1 MWKRVIAPT
10 VVLILL
16 WIPVGGVTTYYISWL
31 TDANARVLRENV
43 TTIQSAG
50 QLLDTL
56 WRLQSAVA
64 EAGTSSNPED
74 QRRIDELV
82 AAFEQVLSNT
92 SETAYTPD
100 EQVLVQLIG
109 EQFSTYLGHVRR
121 RTLPASDSP
130 AESTATANETR
141 QAATVVAASC
151 QDLLLINETI
161 LGESTAR
168 MRRVGAAIHTLRMG
182 FIVVGP
188 LTGLLLGIWI
198 ARRLHFY
205 VSRISVNLQDAAGT
219 LHEEI
224 GRVEV
229 APSADLPG
237 LDEQVQAVA
246 AQIRKVLDEL
256 HRARREAMQA
266 ERLAAVGELAAGVAH
281 ELRNPLTSVKLLIQ
295 TAAQRPPGRALGERP
310 LQIVLQEIQRMERTI
325 QGLLDFARPPR
336 LHRVR
341 HDVRETLQRA
351 LNLVVGRA
359 AQQEVTVQTDL
370 PPTPVDVEADPE
382 QLHQVFVNLLLN
394 SMDSMA
400 NGGLL
405 RIALEAQAIR
415 GGTCRI
421 VFSDSGLGIPDAVLE
436 RLFEPFVT
444 TKDRGTGL
452 GLAISRRIVEEH
464 HGRIVAANCGGQGA
478 SFTVELPLAAGPSG
492 GSDVAGKP
500 VTDCT
505 ATRSGEGTPAC
516 RNYS

>member
-1 MWKRVIAPT
+1 MSRPFNRQGSCWTPSGDFSRPWPKS
-10 VVLILL
+10 
-16 WIPVGGVTTYYISWL
+16 GVSP
-31 TDANARVLRENV
+31 D
-43 TTIQSAG
+43 
-50 QLLDTL
+50 
-56 WRLQSAVA
+56 
-64 EAGTSSNPED
+64 PED

-82 AAFEQVLSNT
+82 AAFERGLGNT

-100 EQVLVQLIG
+100 EQVLVRMIR
-109 EQFSTYLGHVRR
+109 EQFSAYLSHVRR
-121 RTLPASDSP
+121 RAIPRSDSL

-141 QAATVVAASC
+141 EAATAVAATC
-151 QDLLLINETI
+151 QDLLLINEKI

-219 LHEEI
+219 LNEEI

-237 LDEQVQAVA
+237 LEEQVQAVA

-256 HRARREAMQA
+256 HRARREAMLA

-295 TAAQRPPGRALGERP
+295 TAAQRSPGRALGERP
-310 LQIVLQEIQRMERTI
+310 LQIVQHEIERMERTI
-325 QGLLDFARPPR
+325 QGLLDFARPPQ
-336 LHRVR
+336 LHRLR
-341 HDVRETLQRA
+341 HDIRETLQRA
-351 LNLVVGRA
+351 MNLVVGRA
-359 AQQEVTVQTDL
+359 EQQSVTIQMDL
-370 PPTPVDVEADPE
+370 PRTPVEIEADPE

-394 SMDSMA
+394 GMDSME

-405 RIALEAQAIR
+405 RIVLEVHAN
-415 GGTCRI
+415 GNGTCRI
-421 VFSDSGLGIPDAVLE
+421 VFSDSGSGIPDAVLE

-444 TKDRGTGL
+444 T
-452 GLAISRRIVEEH
+452 
-464 HGRIVAANCGGQGA
+464 QGPRHR
-478 SFTVELPLAAGPSG
+478 TRPGHLAA
-492 GSDVAGKP
+492 
-500 VTDCT
+500 DC
-505 ATRSGEGTPAC
+505 
-516 RNYS
+516 

>member
-1 MWKRVIAPT
+1 
-10 VVLILL
+10 
-16 WIPVGGVTTYYISWL
+16 
-31 TDANARVLRENV
+31 
-43 TTIQSAG
+43 
-50 QLLDTL
+50 
-56 WRLQSAVA
+56 
-64 EAGTSSNPED
+64 
-74 QRRIDELV
+74 
-82 AAFEQVLSNT
+82 
-92 SETAYTPD
+92 
-100 EQVLVQLIG
+100 
-109 EQFSTYLGHVRR
+109 
-121 RTLPASDSP
+121 
-130 AESTATANETR
+130 
-141 QAATVVAASC
+141 
-151 QDLLLINETI
+151 
-161 LGESTAR
+161 
-168 MRRVGAAIHTLRMG
+168 
-182 FIVVGP
+182 
-188 LTGLLLGIWI
+188 
-198 ARRLHFY
+198 
-205 VSRISVNLQDAAGT
+205 
-219 LHEEI
+219 
-224 GRVEV
+224 VEV

-295 TAAQRPPGRALGERP
+295 TAAQRSPGQALGERP
-310 LQIVLQEIQRMERTI
+310 LQIVQHEIERMERTI

-370 PPTPVDVEADPE
+370 PPTPVEVEADPE

-464 HGRIVAANCGGQGA
+464 HGRILAANCGGQGA
-478 SFTVELPLAAGPSG
+478 SFTVELPLAAAPSG
-492 GSDVAGKP
+492 GGDVAEKAA
-500 VTDCT
+500 TDCT
-505 ATRSGEGTPAC
+505 VTRSGEGEHQHVETT
-516 RNYS
+516 RDRR